1 MRSFN
6 PRFNSKFVSTKTIL
20 SAVGLCLLAGL
31 VGASYFRSARNN
43 PYSVRISSADGSS
56 SSIDLSV
63 LEGVTLLNL
72 ASGQREQ
79 ISLRSSCNTLVVFLS
94 PGDCPNCLKE
104 KAQWD
109 SLAKS
114 YDPSHLRVI
123 SILVNTS
130 AQESKPFLEF
140 LNLRMPVYYDESDQL
155 RQQPLI
161 PRETPFKALICRH
174 GVLLAEGPNP
184 KASEQ
189 AEFGNKVRATLRS
202 CGD

>member
-1 MRSFN
+1 
-6 PRFNSKFVSTKTIL
+6 L

-31 VGASYFRSARNN
+31 LGASYFRSGRNN
-43 PYSVRISSADGSS
+43 PYSVRISASDGSS

-72 ASGQREQ
+72 GSGQREQ

-94 PGDCPNCLKE
+94 AGDCPNCLKE
-104 KAQWD
+104 RALWD
-109 SLAKS
+109 SLGNS
-114 YDPSHLRVI
+114 YQPSHLRVI

-130 AQESKPFLEF
+130 VQESKPFLEF
-140 LNLRMPVYYDESDQL
+140 LNLRTPVYYDESGQL
-155 RQQPLI
+155 TKKPLI
-161 PRETPFKALICRH
+161 PRETPFKALIGRD

-184 KASEQ
+184 KANEQ
-189 AEFGNKVRATLRS
+189 AEFANKVRATLRS